1 MSDKK
6 YDLVVIGAGPGGYVA
21 SIVAS
26 QKGMKVATIEK
37 RETLGGTCLNVGCIP
52 SKAMLHASEQ
62 YENTIKSN
70 GMNEWGI
77 NCKDVSLDLKKLLN
91 RKSNIVTD
99 LTKGIGFLFGK
110 NKITNYVGTAKIISA
125 TQIEVNNNGTKD
137 IINTNKIIIAT
148 GSEPSSLPNINIDE
162 KIIVT
167 STGALELKAVPKK
180 MTVIGGGVI
189 GLEMGTIWRRLGAE
203 VEVIEYLPRIL
214 PGMDSEIAEKF
225 MKILQKQG
233 IKFKLGHSVETAKTD
248 NDKVKLTIKDVINGN
263 IEKLESDVVLVAV
276 GRKPNTNGLGLKEL
290 GLKIDKHGFI
300 NTNSNFETSVPNIY
314 AIGDV
319 IKGPM
324 LAHKAEEDG
333 VAAVEIINGEAGH
346 VDYNLVPGIIYTS
359 PEVAVIGQTEENL
372 KDQGIEYNKGVF
384 PLSANSRAKAI
395 GHTDGM
401 VKILSDKSTDKIL
414 GAHMIGHEAGTVI
427 HELSVAMGFGAS
439 SEDVARICH
448 GHPTIN
454 EAIKEAALAT
464 YSKPIHF

>member
-62 YENTIKSN
+62 YENAIKSN

-290 GLKIDKHGFI
+290 GLEIDKHGFI

>member
-1 MSDKK
+1 MLDNK

-62 YENTIKSN
+62 YENAIKSN

-91 RKSNIVTD
+91 KKSNIVMD

-110 NKITNYVGTAKIISA
+110 NKITNYVGAAKIISA
-125 TQIEVNNNGTKD
+125 TQIEISNNGKKD
-137 IINTNKIIIAT
+137 IISANKIIIAT
-148 GSEPSSLPNINIDE
+148 GSEPSVLPNINIDE

-167 STGALELKAVPKK
+167 STGALELKTVPKK

-233 IKFKLGHSVETAKTD
+233 IKFQLGHSVESAKTN
-248 NDKVKLTIKDVINGN
+248 NDKVKLTIKDVTNGN

-276 GRKPNTNGLGLKEL
+276 GRKPNTNGLGLEEL
-290 GLKIDKHGFI
+290 GLEIDKHGFI
-300 NTNSNFETSVPNIY
+300 NTDSNFETSTPNIY

-333 VAAVEIINGEAGH
+333 VAVVEIINGEAGH

-401 VKILSDKSTDKIL
+401 VKILSDKLTDKIL